1 MIDYLWAGKPAHF
14 FQRKESE
21 IMETLYR
28 IPDLAQ
34 AFMDSPKLIRN
45 GNDLILRYDY
55 ETEDGSY
62 SFRDII
68 FVNCRSYTHQKESE
82 VKYTNFRNAYNSIAS
97 DGTNFY
103 IFFDGYGLYTICADT
118 YYLSV

>member
-1 MIDYLWAGKPAHF
+1 MQQWAGKPAHF

-34 AFMDSPKLIRN
+34 EFMDSPKLIRN

-82 VKYTNFRNAYNSIAS
+82 IKYRNYRNAYNSIAS